1 MGTNNNLNKETPNY
15 SPEAVGRAFF
25 DGHFTCHRSVIGA
38 VELNGFAL
46 FNFFVGLCLFYPMS
60 T

>member
-1 MGTNNNLNKETPNY
+1 VTL
-15 SPEAVGRAFF
+15 V
-25 DGHFTCHRSVIGA
+25 